1 MLKEGKEVQDAMTE
15 YQSFVREKESD
26 IFELQPLVG
35 TNYLVALA
43 NLGLDVD
50 ITAKD
55 GVESQVEKVVEPVSL
70 APFGSSYLL

>member
-1 MLKEGKEVQDAMTE
+1 MLKEGKEVQNAMQE
-15 YQSFVREKESD
+15 YISFVREKESD

-50 ITAKD
+50 IAAKD
-55 GVESQVEKVVEPVSL
+55 GVDSYAEKVVEPVSL
-70 APFGSSYLL
+70 GPFSSSVLL